1 MSLDYVSRGESVKAS
16 TINSLIDAVAGSG
29 SQSPDLLITGTK
41 TGPQI
46 VVPTQMGS
54 TTFDQSMLYD
64 VDNYILSAWPMAKLK
79 LGFMPSDCLNGLN
92 IYQDS
97 TKANP
102 ISAVVVHYNS
112 SSCPVCG
119 GTLSGKLL
127 EDDDFAEDKAVGATG
142 WVKTSIEGIHSSSQ
156 PIKMQ
161 LWESISNLYQV
172 FTNASDDDTKKQLST
187 VLNDHNV
194 DEAELSTLYNV
205 KSWPLAYQTSLSS
218 DRGGSVPTSR
228 LNIQHGAVD
237 VYMPPAESNFNAVLK
252 AKLVCYKVIEQDD
265 ELTSYWTWLL
275 PMGPDAEYDQSN
287 EVVHSS
293 QLTFGQDNILI
304 EAKEGDLDDNFNG
317 DATWLGNTSDT
328 YGIKYLDTCIAYGK
342 YEVTSNSLTTNPV
355 WLNLQYDY
363 QKCAVVGNISLS
375 SSSSEENQNVLANK
389 IFVAKADDIQLE
401 DKVKVGDEV
410 HEDKIF
416 FGTLGDLFKD
426 GPKLD
431 TYTPLSAGVY
441 DKSLEWTT
449 RVPEE
454 EDKAIVSCRCMQLY
468 NFDKAQLLDITSADW
483 LVGRRY
489 DSETSCAEIVYLPPD
504 VPDSSVELAQT
515 SSVQHSTVLTSDSDG
530 NDISVKVLQL
540 YEFNLSDS
548 ISVNLKDQNN
558 PHSPEG
564 EETLSG
570 GYEFIIRKD
579 NKVKYAKLSVDTIK
593 VDTEVLSA
601 QKSLEWKTTEDEDNP
616 QTYMQLY
623 GMDLSGIQHTADLG
637 ISGATS
643 LLCDDYQFV
652 IRRNGAGGEID
663 YLTLS
668 VCLSSLSNSVSTI
681 VSSAISSELS
691 GLSAIPPDAAVPAA
705 GLSSIQ
711 INEIDNNDKVLEL
724 YNFHALQHV
733 SPLSTDDIVIRRTNH
748 IDYVPATS
756 LSSTLSTSITQI
768 VEKELSGKGGIPP
781 DADVPAA
788 NISSIQTYEITGGS
802 KVLELFQ
809 FHDTSNVQTV
819 YLSAQNRYD
828 FLMRDQQTH
837 QLTYANLSG
846 VGGEVTLSGTD
857 NSSHKGSEF
866 KFQSADDSNIIVNVN
881 ANGVITIGC
890 YYV

>member
-16 TINSLIDAVAGSG
+16 TINSLIDAVAGGG

-54 TTFDQSMLYD
+54 TMFDQSMLYD
-64 VDNYILSAWPMAKLK
+64 IDNYILSAWPMAKMK
-79 LGFMPSDCLNGLN
+79 LGFAPSDCLNGLN
-92 IYQDS
+92 IYQNS

-142 WVKTSIEGIHSSSQ
+142 WVKTNIEGIHSSSS

-187 VLNDHNV
+187 VLNDNNV
-194 DEAELSTLYNV
+194 DEAELSTLSNV
-205 KSWPLAYQTSLSS
+205 KSWTLAYQTSLSS
-218 DRGGSVPTSR
+218 TRGNIPTSR

-237 VYMPPAESNFNAVLK
+237 VYMPTTSNFNAVLK
-252 AKLVCYKVIEQDD
+252 AKLVCYKVNEQDD

-293 QLTFGQDNILI
+293 QFTFGQDNILV

-328 YGIKYLDTCIAYGK
+328 YGIKYIDTCIAYGK

-363 QKCAVVGNISLS
+363 QKCAVVGNIGLS
-375 SSSSEENQNVLANK
+375 ASSSEANQNVLANT
-389 IFVAKADDIQLE
+389 IFVAKADEIQLE
-401 DKVKVGDEV
+401 DNVKVGDEV
-410 HEDKIF
+410 PEDKIF

-431 TYTPLSAGVY
+431 TYTALSAGVY
-441 DKSLEWTT
+441 MKSLEWTT
-449 RVPEE
+449 REPEE
-454 EDKAIVSCRCMQLY
+454 DEAIVSCRCMQLH

-483 LVGRRY
+483 IVGRRY

-504 VPDSSVELAQT
+504 VPDSSTELAQT
-515 SSVQHSTVLTSDSDG
+515 SSIQHRTVLTSDSDG
-530 NDISVKVLQL
+530 NDVSVKVLQL

-558 PHSPEG
+558 PYSPEG

-623 GMDLSGIQHTADLG
+623 GMDLSGIQHTANLG

-711 INEIDNNDKVLEL
+711 INEIDNNSKVLEL

-748 IDYVPATS
+748 IDYVPAAS

-788 NISSIQTYEITGGS
+788 NLSSIQTRELTGGS
-802 KVLELFQ
+802 KVLELYQ
-809 FHDTSNVQTV
+809 FETPNIETV

-828 FLMRDQQTH
+828 FVMRDRTDH
-837 QLTYANLSG
+837 CIKYANLSG
-846 VGGEVTLSGTD
+846 VGTTLSGTD
-857 NSSHKGSEF
+857 NSSHYGHEF
-866 KFQSADDSNIIVNVN
+866 KFQSADDSNIIVNVD
-881 ANGVITIGC
+881 ANGVITIGA
-890 YYV
+890 YYL